1 MDVALLRS
9 WRLLPSER
17 VLWHGGPVRGLSR
30 GLRWRL
36 PPVLFGVLAADSALF
51 AGLLYAADIHA
62 MRPTLS
68 MVAYLLVTAIAFYV
82 APYFLLD
89 PCEYLVTDRRVLW
102 RRGRFRR
109 TMERH
114 AVTLARIAWHP
125 SAPGV
130 GHLELERAVP
140 FGPFKRT
147 QRLVLHD
154 VKAPDALFAILRDA
168 APSERAGDTDV
179 KLADRLDAD
188 ESLLWGGAPERVAL
202 DWREWSTAIAGAG
215 LMGFAVFYEWRMA
228 SQLLGFEMLG
238 MQVRSWTWLFFFA
251 STFLAFGTLLT
262 IGAYLF
268 WYGLF
273 RSRAMVRDTEYLLT
287 ERRLLIRRGRT
298 ELSVDRRRIV
308 DVAQEPRAN
317 GLYTMFLILDG
328 PDARALGDSGA
339 LGSVTPAKDSV
350 PPILFEVR
358 DPERVRR
365 LILGERLS
373 RPSEPPAPLEDAA

>member
-1 MDVALLRS
+1 MDAELTRS

-36 PPVLFGVLAADSALF
+36 PPILFGVLAADSALF
-51 AGLLYAADIHA
+51 AGLLYAAEIHA
-62 MRPTLS
+62 LRPTLS
-68 MVAYLLVTAIAFYV
+68 MVAYLSVTAIAFYV

-109 TMERH
+109 TIDRH
-114 AVTLARIAWHP
+114 AITLARIAWHP
-125 SAPGV
+125 NAPGV
-130 GHLELERAVP
+130 GNLELERAVP

-154 VKAPDALFAILRDA
+154 VKAPDALFAILRDVE
-168 APSERAGDTDV
+168 PSERAGDIDV

-188 ESLLWGGAPERVAL
+188 ESLLWGGAPERAAP
-202 DWREWSTAIAGAG
+202 DWREWSTAVGGVVLIAFAGA
-215 LMGFAVFYEWRMA
+215 YEWRMA
-228 SQLLGFEMLG
+228 TQLLDFEMLG
-238 MQVRSWTWLFFFA
+238 MQVRSWTWVFFFA
-251 STFLAFGTLLT
+251 STFLAFGTMLA
-262 IGAYLF
+262 IGGYLF

-273 RSRAMVRDTEYLLT
+273 RSRAMVLDTEYLLT

-339 LGSVTPAKDSV
+339 LSSMTPAKDSV

-365 LILGERLS
+365 LILGERIS
-373 RPSEPPAPLEDAA
+373 RPSYPPAPLEDAA

>member
-1 MDVALLRS
+1 MNAELVRS
-9 WRLLPSER
+9 WRLLPSEH
-17 VLWHGGPVRGLSR
+17 VLWHGGPVRGLTR
-30 GLRWRL
+30 RFRWRL
-36 PPVLFGVLAADSALF
+36 PPILFGVLAADTALF

-62 MRPTLS
+62 LRSTLS
-68 MVAYLLVTAIAFYV
+68 MVAYLSFTAIAFYV
-82 APYFLLD
+82 APFFLLD

-109 TMERH
+109 TMDRQ

-125 SAPGV
+125 TAPGV
-130 GHLELERAVP
+130 GNLELERAVP
-140 FGPFKRT
+140 FGPFQRT
-147 QRLVLHD
+147 QRLVLHE
-154 VKAPDALFAILRDA
+154 VRAPDALFAILREV

-188 ESLLWGGAPERVAL
+188 ESLLWGGGPEHVAP
-202 DWREWSTAIAGAG
+202 DWREWSTAIAGVALIAFAG
-215 LMGFAVFYEWRMA
+215 FYEWRMA

-238 MQVRSWTWLFFFA
+238 MQVRSWTWLFFFT
-251 STFLAFGTLLT
+251 STFLAFGTVLT
-262 IGAYLF
+262 IGGYLF

-317 GLYTMFLILDG
+317 GLYTLFLILDG

-339 LGSVTPAKDSV
+339 LGSVTPAKNSV

-365 LILGERLS
+365 LILGLQPS
-373 RPSEPPAPLEDAA
+373 RPSEPPAPLRDAA